1 MTHRFFNICLVFFI
15 SMQVC
20 FADDIIPVILEGDN
34 NTQSETL
41 NNPIPKMPPRPV
53 LLNVS
58 GHSIS
63 WDNSILF
70 EEIQVVVSDLET
82 IVYSSSVEISSNE
95 VILPSFLEGDFI
107 IRLCNGNV
115 WYRGNIT
122 L

>member
-1 MTHRFFNICLVFFI
+1 MTHRFLLFCFVFFI

-63 WDNSILF
+63 WDSSIAF
-70 EEIQVVVSDLET
+70 EEIQVIDSDLET
-82 IVYSSSVEISSNE
+82 IVYSSFVEITSNE
-95 VILPSFLEGDFI
+95 VILPSILEGNFI
-107 IRLCNGNV
+107 IRLYNGNV

>member
-1 MTHRFFNICLVFFI
+1 
-15 SMQVC
+15 MQVC

-63 WDNSILF
+63 WDSSIAF
-70 EEIQVVVSDLET
+70 EEIQVIDSDLET
-82 IVYSSSVEISSNE
+82 IVYSSFVEITSNE
-95 VILPSFLEGDFI
+95 VILPSILEGNFI
-107 IRLCNGNV
+107 IRLYNGNV

>member
-1 MTHRFFNICLVFFI
+1 
-15 SMQVC
+15 MQVC
-20 FADDIIPVILEGDN
+20 LADDKIPVIPEGGN
-34 NTQSETL
+34 RPQTESL

-63 WDNSILF
+63 WDSSISF
-70 EEIQVVVSDLET
+70 EEIQVIDSDLET
-82 IVYSSSVEISSNE
+82 IVYSSFVEITSNE
-95 VILPSFLEGDFI
+95 VILPSILEGNFI
-107 IRLCNGNV
+107 IRLYNGNV